1 MTDFRPKLYNVNR
14 FSCLCWVVPVHIDF
28 GLALAGLIV
37 GIVVGLTGMGGG
49 ALMTPIL
56 VIGFGIEPLA
66 AVSSDLVA
74 AVVMKPIG
82 GGIHFRRGTVHTGLV
97 RWLALGS
104 VPGALLGSY
113 VVSHLGGDVSDTIKV
128 VLGVVLLIAAA
139 AMVVRMYLSRNRA
152 PGVEGEAAQQVPVRK
167 VLTLIIG
174 VCGGVIVGMT
184 SVGSGSLM
192 IVALMLLYPTLSSK
206 ELVGT
211 DLVQA
216 VPLVVAAAIG
226 HLIWGEFELG
236 ITSSLLIGA
245 IPGVIIGSHV
255 SSRAPDAIIRPI
267 LVLVLAL
274 SGLKLLDVPNEVL
287 GAILVGAIVTGLA
300 TWFVKQRRARAL
312 AGVRPGA
319 PVASG
324 SPHSTPG

>member
-1 MTDFRPKLYNVNR
+1 M
-14 FSCLCWVVPVHIDF
+14 HIDI
-28 GLALAGLIV
+28 GIALAGLLV

-56 VIGFGIEPLA
+56 VIGFGIQPLA

-97 RWLALGS
+97 KWLALGS
-104 VPGALLGSY
+104 VPGALAGSY
-113 VVSHLGGDVSDTIKV
+113 VVSHLNGDVGDTVKV
-128 VLGVVLLIAAA
+128 VLGVVLLIAAG
-139 AMVVRMYLSRNRA
+139 AMVVRGYLSRHRVD
-152 PGVEGEAAQQVPVRK
+152 GVEGEAALRVPVQRAPTF
-167 VLTLIIG
+167 VIG
-174 VCGGVIVGMT
+174 LLGGAIVGMT

-216 VPLVVAAAIG
+216 VPLVLAAAIG
-226 HLIWGEFELG
+226 HLIWGEFEFGL
-236 ITSSLLIGA
+236 TSSLLIGA
-245 IPGVIIGSHV
+245 VPGVIIGAHV

-274 SGLKLLDVPNEVL
+274 SALKLLDVPNEVL
-287 GAILVGAIVTGLA
+287 GALLVAAIVTALTTG
-300 TWFVKQRRARAL
+300 FVKQRRGRGPGPAL
-312 AGVRPGA
+312 HAAPAG
-319 PVASG
+319 SG
-324 SPHSTPG
+324 SPGSAPG

>member
-1 MTDFRPKLYNVNR
+1 
-14 FSCLCWVVPVHIDF
+14 VHIDL
-28 GLALAGLIV
+28 GIALAGLIV

-97 RWLALGS
+97 KWLAMGS
-104 VPGALLGSY
+104 VPGALFGSY
-113 VVSHLGGDVSDTIKV
+113 VVSHLGGDVGDTIKI
-128 VLGVVLLIAAA
+128 VLGVVLLIAAG
-139 AMVVRMYLSRNRA
+139 AMVVRGFLSRHR
-152 PGVEGEAAQQVPVRK
+152 PTGVEGEAARQVPVRRA
-167 VLTLIIG
+167 TLVVG
-174 VCGGVIVGMT
+174 LLGGTIVGMT

-192 IVALMLLYPTLSSK
+192 IVALMLLYPTLSSR

-226 HLIWGEFELG
+226 HLLWGEFELG
-236 ITSSLLIGA
+236 LTSSLLIGSV
-245 IPGVIIGSHV
+245 PGVIIGAHV

-274 SGLKLLDVPNEVL
+274 SALKLLDVPNEVL
-287 GAILVGAIVTGLA
+287 GAILLAAVVAGTA
-300 TWFVKQRRARAL
+300 TWFVTRRRARAL
-312 AGVRPGA
+312 APELPATPAASASPG
-319 PVASG
+319 SG
-324 SPHSTPG
+324 PG